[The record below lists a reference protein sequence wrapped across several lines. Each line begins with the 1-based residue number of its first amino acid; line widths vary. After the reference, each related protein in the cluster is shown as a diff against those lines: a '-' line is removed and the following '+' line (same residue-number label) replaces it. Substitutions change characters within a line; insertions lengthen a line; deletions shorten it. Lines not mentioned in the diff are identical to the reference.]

1 MIVKHKDFWPFCPD
15 RVSRSQGGHLEPA
28 SQGGEAAGAAVW
40 DRGAAFLPQP
50 ARAFWVMCEC
60 VCACD
65 RDWQRRRCRERR
77 RQREA
82 EAALPS
88 RVPTPT
94 YASDV
99 NGDIHVAVLGAVVH
113 GLPQGPQLGLAVAA
127 GTQGGRGSVCQ
138 VSALGQNLLQGQDV
152 ALLLLWLSQQFAEH
166 IPVNHKP
173 NRKTLREAGGWQ
185 GRAMVGHRG

>member
-1 MIVKHKDFWPFCPD
+1 MREDDTQLLADHLVLAGFQDLKHERQALGDELLRVLLLLDGLELLEQALDERPAVLLEGDPQGLQPRVQCP
-15 RVSRSQGGHLEPA
+15 GHA
-28 SQGGEAAGAAVW
+28 
-40 DRGAAFLPQP
+40 
-50 ARAFWVMCEC
+50 
-60 VCACD
+60 
-65 RDWQRRRCRERR
+65 
-77 RQREA
+77 
-82 EAALPS
+82 
-88 RVPTPT
+88 

-166 IPVNHKP
+166 IPVSVGCSLAERVHVP
-173 NRKTLREAGGWQ
+173 LRGGRSHSCTWFLS
-185 GRAMVGHRG
+185 GGLHHAPAAS